1 LRSLTAAGKLE
12 SGGILPA
19 QKEREMSDDIRESA
33 ISDPQEAL
41 RVLDDARARLRT
53 VIWALHGMHQDLSV
67 LTENDL
73 SDVEHMLTEVLENA
87 LNPSFEALT
96 EMLGGTQDGA
106 VTQH

>member
-1 LRSLTAAGKLE
+1 
-12 SGGILPA
+12 
-19 QKEREMSDDIRESA
+19 MSDDIREPT

-53 VIWALHGMHQDLSV
+53 IIWALHGMHQDLSV
-67 LTENDL
+67 LTVDDL

-87 LNPSFEALT
+87 LNPSYDALT
-96 EMLGGTQDGA
+96 EMLGGAQNGA

>member
-1 LRSLTAAGKLE
+1 
-12 SGGILPA
+12 
-19 QKEREMSDDIRESA
+19 MSDESREPT

-53 VIWALHGMHQDLSV
+53 IIWALHGMHQDLSV
-67 LTENDL
+67 LTVDDL

-87 LNPSFEALT
+87 LNPSYDALT